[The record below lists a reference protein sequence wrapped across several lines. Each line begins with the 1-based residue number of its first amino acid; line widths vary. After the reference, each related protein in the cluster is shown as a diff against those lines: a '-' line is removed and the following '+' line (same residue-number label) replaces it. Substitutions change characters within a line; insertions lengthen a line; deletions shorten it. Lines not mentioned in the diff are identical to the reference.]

1 MQRFPMLVQKTFD
14 AGITGGATVLRI
26 APAIKRSVPFPFPK
40 DLSVLE
46 FAFDEITLA
55 LDTFRRD
62 TLLHNKHLGL
72 IFRWTVRKEK
82 RMNRAEAMNLIS
94 DLSYEEKLLLR
105 ELLLTLKQNPQPELS
120 PVALDRQAG

>member
-1 MQRFPMLVQKTFD
+1 MLVQKTFD

-82 RMNRAEAMNLIS
+82 RMDKEQALAYVHQFNPEQLTRLIALLEDALRIQTD
-94 DLSYEEKLLLR
+94 DLHSEV
-105 ELLLTLKQNPQPELS
+105 S
-120 PVALDRQAG
+120 AS